1 METKTNVM
9 RILEKYKASY
19 KSYSYVGTNALSGA
33 EVAAAL
39 GQNPLQVFKTLITV
53 STKSKNHHVFMI
65 PVEKELDLKKAAT
78 AVGEKNIEMIKSKE
92 LLPLTGY
99 VHGGCSP
106 IGLRKPFPVTIDSTA
121 QNFATIIFSAGKIG
135 YQVETS
141 LSELQKII
149 DFQLAILTE

>member
-9 RILEKYKASY
+9 RILEKHKAEY
-19 KSYSYVGTNALSGA
+19 KSYSYVGTNALNGV
-33 EVAAAL
+33 EVAAVL
-39 GQNPLQVFKTLITV
+39 EQNPLQVFKTLITV
-53 STKSKNHHVFMI
+53 SPKTKNHHVFMI

-106 IGLRKPFPVTIDSTA
+106 IGLKKPFPVIIDETA
-121 QNFATIIFSAGKIG
+121 QNFTAIIFSAGKIG

-141 LSELQKII
+141 LEELQKVIN
-149 DFQLAILTE
+149 FQLAALTE

>member
-9 RILEKYKASY
+9 RILEAHKAVY
-19 KSYSYVGTNALSGA
+19 KSYSYIGTGALSGA

-39 GQNPLQVFKTLITV
+39 GQNPDQVFKTLVTLCN
-53 STKSKNHHVFMI
+53 KSKKHHVFMI
-65 PVEKELDLKKAAT
+65 PVEKELDLKKAAA

-92 LLPLTGY
+92 LLPTTGY

-106 IGLRKPFPVTIDSTA
+106 IGLKKPFPVTIDKTA
-121 QNFATIIFSAGKIG
+121 ENFATIIFSAGKIG

-141 LSELQKII
+141 LSELQKVI
-149 DFQLAILTE
+149 DFTLAAITE